1 MRVTTLALGLLA
13 AASLLAACA
22 SPPDT
27 SIPTTPTAQLSPQ
40 EKAGKRLFS
49 QYCGACHSITGT
61 ANIVGPAM
69 AGIATRAETRV
80 EGMSAHDYLVESI
93 LDPGAYLVPGFD
105 NLMPSTW
112 GTTLTGEEMDAIIAF
127 MLTLK

>member
-1 MRVTTLALGLLA
+1 MVTLGLI
-13 AASLLAACA
+13 AASLLAACGG
-22 SPPDT
+22 PPDT
-27 SIPTTPTAQLSPQ
+27 SIPTTPTVELSPQ
-40 EKAGKRLFS
+40 EAAGKRLFS
-49 QYCGACHSITGT
+49 QYCGACHSIVGE
-61 ANIVGPAM
+61 AAIVGPAM
-69 AGIATRAETRV
+69 AGIATRAETRI
-80 EGMSAHDYLVESI
+80 EGMSAHDYLIESI